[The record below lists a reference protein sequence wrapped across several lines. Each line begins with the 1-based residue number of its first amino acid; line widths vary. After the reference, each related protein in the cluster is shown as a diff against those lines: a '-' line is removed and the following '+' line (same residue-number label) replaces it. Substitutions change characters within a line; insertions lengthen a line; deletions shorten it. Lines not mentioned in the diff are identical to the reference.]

1 MLEYELD
8 IDLNVDDVYGLKSYE
23 IKRIIINIIKRNF
36 SDVEINYITHNEI
49 SNVTSIIFNFK
60 SKNLYEAKLSLL
72 RLYVGENE
80 FENIKDYEEAFE
92 DYVVND
98 AFENYE

>member
-8 IDLNVDDVYGLKSYE
+8 IDLNVDSVYGLKSYE

-49 SNVTSIIFNFK
+49 SNVTSIFFNFK

-92 DYVVND
+92 CYVVND